1 MRTAFDHAG
10 MSDNRELPRPLV
22 APRPGLCVPVRIDPT
37 GRIGPTP
44 WLTRGRLW
52 RRCGHGWYVP
62 ASVLTT
68 LEQRI
73 LEASVHLPDVSGVT
87 GWASLAWRG
96 ARWFDGVGV
105 EGMARAVPLV
115 SAHHDI
121 RAQPGIAIS
130 AERLDPRDIEIIDD
144 VPVTTAAR
152 SVWFE
157 SRYQPS
163 LIGSVRA
170 IDMAAFD
177 DLVTIA
183 ELWDWSHEHP
193 GWTGAPRFREALSL
207 ADENAWSPREVDPR
221 VIWMVVADLPRLF
234 CNQPIFDRRGNLIGT
249 PDLLDLEAG
258 LVIEYDGPTHLRVAQ
273 RARDVRRE
281 ELFRRHGLEY
291 MVVVA
296 PDLGDE
302 QGLAARMHRI
312 RRRARF
318 QAESERSWTIA
329 PPPWWIPTTT
339 VADRRALTDEL
350 RSKLLGHRK
359 AA

>member
-1 MRTAFDHAG
+1 
-10 MSDNRELPRPLV
+10 
-22 APRPGLCVPVRIDPT
+22 VPI
-37 GRIGPTP
+37 
-44 WLTRGRLW
+44 
-52 RRCGHGWYVP
+52 
-62 ASVLTT
+62 T

-105 EGMARAVPLV
+105 EGLARAVPLV

-121 RAQPGIAIS
+121 RAQLGIVIS
-130 AERLDPRDIEIIDD
+130 AERLDPRDMEIIDD

-157 SRYQPS
+157 SRYQPT

-177 DLVTIA
+177 DLVTI
-183 ELWDWSHEHP
+183 
-193 GWTGAPRFREALSL
+193 ALSL

-221 VIWMVVADLPRLF
+221 VIWMVVADLPRLL

-291 MVVVA
+291 LVVVA

-302 QGLAARMHRI
+302 QGLATRMHRI

-339 VADRRALTDEL
+339 VAARRALTDEL